1 MPELI
6 DNERPSGGEPGSDPR
21 PAGGGDLGGGG
32 SADEASIADRLGR
45 DPGNLGGG
53 VADEGDITHPA
64 PEPGPAQM

>member
-6 DNERPSGGEPGSDPR
+6 DNQRPGGDEPGNDPR
-21 PAGGGDLGGGG
+21 PAGGGDVTGG
-32 SADEASIADRLGR
+32 SAEEASIGDRLGR

-64 PEPGPAQM
+64 PEPGPAQV